1 MQRCFILKLL
11 PNYKSRFNNL
21 LLFMLVL
28 PVMFACSAEPEST
41 AIKEEPK
48 AETVSTDESNNSEVV
63 VLFFGNS
70 LTAAYGLDP
79 ADGFTGLV
87 EKKTDSLQWPVKV
100 INAGVTGETT
110 ATGSRRIDWVLE
122 QQKIDVF
129 VLELG
134 ANDGLRGIPVE
145 ETYRNLVQIIAAVRK
160 HNPTTEIVLAGMMV
174 PPNMGQ
180 EYSDDFQA
188 VFPRVAKEENVHLIP
203 FLLEGVAGETDLN
216 LADGIHPNKQGHRI
230 VVKTVWTT
238 LQPIL
243 QKMIR
248 ENKAASGIE

>member
-1 MQRCFILKLL
+1 MQRCFILNVL

-21 LLFMLVL
+21 LLFLLVL
-28 PVMFACSAEPEST
+28 PVMFSCSAEPESAT
-41 AIKEEPK
+41 IKDDPK
-48 AETVSTDESNNSEVV
+48 AETISTPESNNSEVV

-134 ANDGLRGIPVE
+134 ANDGLRGIPVT
-145 ETYRNLVQIIAAVRK
+145 ETYRNLNQIIAAVRK
-160 HNPTTEIVLAGMMV
+160 HDSEIQVVLAGMMV

-180 EYSDDFQA
+180 DYSDDFRTI
-188 VFPRVAKEENVHLIP
+188 FPRVAEEQNVHLIP
-203 FLLEGVAGETDLN
+203 FLLEGVAGESSLN
-216 LADGIHPNKQGHRI
+216 LDDGIHPNKKGHRI
-230 VVKTVWTT
+230 VAETVWST
-238 LQPIL
+238 LGPIIEEAIKVS
-243 QKMIR
+243 QT
-248 ENKAASGIE
+248 NK